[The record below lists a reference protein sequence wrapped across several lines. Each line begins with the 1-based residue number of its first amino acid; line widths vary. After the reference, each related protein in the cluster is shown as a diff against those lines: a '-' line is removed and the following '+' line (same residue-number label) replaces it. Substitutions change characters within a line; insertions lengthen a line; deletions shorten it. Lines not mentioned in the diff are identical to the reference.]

1 MIFISLSLLF
11 LPLALFLIPY
21 CTKMSC
27 ESYKWMTNRTRD
39 KRICRLIILLGNGQN
54 HMPLYSKL
62 YRWLD
67 SRSYSYSPYWTGA
80 SLQLRLTREVFSNT
94 NDFYLFIIIFPRMS
108 LHCKLVPVQYREYEY
123 GLFLGLLNETIMYR
137 KEKNVRRNQVPP
149 RFELGSL
156 DSESRVLTIT
166 PWDPLQIE
174 N

>member
-123 GLFLGLLNETIMYR
+123 GLFNSPFPSWPKSLYQSEACCSTIINLHVNDMHLHMKGRAPRIALR
-137 KEKNVRRNQVPP
+137 KK
-149 RFELGSL
+149 
-156 DSESRVLTIT
+156 
-166 PWDPLQIE
+166 
-174 N
+174 